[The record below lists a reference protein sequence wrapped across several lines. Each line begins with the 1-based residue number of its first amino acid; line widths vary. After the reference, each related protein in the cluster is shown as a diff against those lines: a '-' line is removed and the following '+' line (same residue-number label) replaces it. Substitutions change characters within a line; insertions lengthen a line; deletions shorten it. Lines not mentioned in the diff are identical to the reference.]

1 MLFVL
6 PNFIIEIS
14 VRLFQKIINTLVIH
28 DCVKSNTSF
37 VGPVRREGGSLSDE
51 FAGRDKSW

>member
-6 PNFIIEIS
+6 ANFIIEIS
-14 VRLFQKIINTLVIH
+14 VRLFQKITLVIH

>member
-1 MLFVL
+1 MSLL
-6 PNFIIEIS
+6 ILFIIEIS
-14 VRLFQKIINTLVIH
+14 VRLFQKIINTLVKH

-37 VGPVRREGGSLSDE
+37 VGPVRCEGGSLSDE